1 MRIKRRFVDRK
12 EHQYNSAMGFNLGL
26 EVSTFIIGIELVRS
40 WLIKEDITSRNY
52 IITGL
57 IFLILSMV
65 VLIDK
70 LLIDYVYVKK

>member
-1 MRIKRRFVDRK
+1 
-12 EHQYNSAMGFNLGL
+12 MGFNLGL